1 MKGIRYTDEIKAEAL
16 KQMTERGHSAVEVAR
31 RLGITDKSL
40 YRWKA
45 EAEKQL
51 KQPDSEAVA
60 SLKLE
65 IAKLNKALKR
75 ATEARE
81 ILKKA
86 AVYFANHPE
95 WSTNSSKHTTS
106 ILRSLQCVRCWM
118 SIEVVITH
126 GVAIQTLPVHEITQ
140 CC

>member
-1 MKGIRYTDEIKAEAL
+1 MRGIRYTDEFKAEAL
-16 KQMTERGHSAVEVAR
+16 KQITERGHSTVEVAN

-51 KQPDSEAVA
+51 KQPDSEDIA

-75 ATEARE
+75 TTEERE

-95 WSTNSSKHTTS
+95 
-106 ILRSLQCVRCWM
+106 
-118 SIEVVITH
+118 
-126 GVAIQTLPVHEITQ
+126 
-140 CC
+140 

>member
-1 MKGIRYTDEIKAEAL
+1 ML
-16 KQMTERGHSAVEVAR
+16 KQIRERGHSTVEVAN

-51 KQPDSEAVA
+51 KQPDSEDIA

-75 ATEARE
+75 TTEERE

-95 WSTNSSKHTTS
+95 
-106 ILRSLQCVRCWM
+106 
-118 SIEVVITH
+118 
-126 GVAIQTLPVHEITQ
+126 
-140 CC
+140 

>member
-1 MKGIRYTDEIKAEAL
+1 MRDIRYTDEFKAEVL
-16 KQMTERGHSAVEVAR
+16 KQITERGHNTVEVAN

-51 KQPDSEAVA
+51 KQPDSEDIA

-65 IAKLNKALKR
+65 IAKLNKVLKR
-75 ATEARE
+75 TTEERE

-86 AVYFANHPE
+86 AVYFANHP
-95 WSTNSSKHTTS
+95 
-106 ILRSLQCVRCWM
+106 
-118 SIEVVITH
+118 
-126 GVAIQTLPVHEITQ
+126 
-140 CC
+140 

>member
-1 MKGIRYTDEIKAEAL
+1 MRGIRYTDEFKAGAL
-16 KQMTERGHSAVEVAR
+16 KQITERGHSTVEVAN

-51 KQPDSEAVA
+51 KQPDSEDIA

-75 ATEARE
+75 TTEERE

-95 WSTNSSKHTTS
+95 
-106 ILRSLQCVRCWM
+106 
-118 SIEVVITH
+118 
-126 GVAIQTLPVHEITQ
+126 
-140 CC
+140 

>member
-1 MKGIRYTDEIKAEAL
+1 MKGIRYTDEFKAEAL
-16 KQMTERGHSAVEVAR
+16 KQITERGHSAVEVAG

-45 EAEKQL
+45 EAEKRS
-51 KQPDSEAVA
+51 KQPDSEDVS
-60 SLKLE
+60 SLKLQ

-75 ATEARE
+75 ATEERE

-95 WSTNSSKHTTS
+95 
-106 ILRSLQCVRCWM
+106 
-118 SIEVVITH
+118 
-126 GVAIQTLPVHEITQ
+126 
-140 CC
+140 

>member
-1 MKGIRYTDEIKAEAL
+1 MRGIRYTDEFKAEAL
-16 KQMTERGHSAVEVAR
+16 KQITERGHSAVEVAS

-45 EAEKQL
+45 KAEKQL
-51 KQPDSEAVA
+51 KQPDSEDVA

-65 IAKLNKALKR
+65 IVKLNKALKR
-75 ATEARE
+75 ATEERE

-95 WSTNSSKHTTS
+95 
-106 ILRSLQCVRCWM
+106 
-118 SIEVVITH
+118 
-126 GVAIQTLPVHEITQ
+126 
-140 CC
+140 

>member
-1 MKGIRYTDEIKAEAL
+1 
-16 KQMTERGHSAVEVAR
+16 MTERGHSAVEVAN
-31 RLGITDKSL
+31 RLGMTDKSL

-51 KQPDSEAVA
+51 KQPDSEDIS

-75 ATEARE
+75 TTEERE

-86 AVYFANHPE
+86 
-95 WSTNSSKHTTS
+95 
-106 ILRSLQCVRCWM
+106 
-118 SIEVVITH
+118 VV
-126 GVAIQTLPVHEITQ
+126 
-140 CC
+140 

>member
-1 MKGIRYTDEIKAEAL
+1 MRGIRYTDEFKAEAL
-16 KQMTERGHSAVEVAR
+16 KQITERGHSTVEVAN

-51 KQPDSEAVA
+51 KQPDSEDIA

-75 ATEARE
+75 TTEER
-81 ILKKA
+81 
-86 AVYFANHPE
+86 
-95 WSTNSSKHTTS
+95 
-106 ILRSLQCVRCWM
+106 
-118 SIEVVITH
+118 
-126 GVAIQTLPVHEITQ
+126 
-140 CC
+140 

>member
-1 MKGIRYTDEIKAEAL
+1 MKGIRYTDEFKAEAL
-16 KQMTERGHSAVEVAR
+16 KKMTELGHSAFEVAN

-51 KQPDSEAVA
+51 KQPDSEDIA

-65 IAKLNKALKR
+65 IAKLNKVLKR
-75 ATEARE
+75 TNEERG

-86 AVYFANHPE
+86 AVYFHSE
-95 WSTNSSKHTTS
+95 
-106 ILRSLQCVRCWM
+106 
-118 SIEVVITH
+118 
-126 GVAIQTLPVHEITQ
+126 
-140 CC
+140 

>member
-1 MKGIRYTDEIKAEAL
+1 MKGIRYTDEFKTEAL
-16 KQMTERGHSAVEVAR
+16 KQITERGHITVEVAN
-31 RLGITDKSL
+31 RLGITDKSF

-51 KQPDSEAVA
+51 KQPDSEDIA

-75 ATEARE
+75 TTEERE

-95 WSTNSSKHTTS
+95 
-106 ILRSLQCVRCWM
+106 
-118 SIEVVITH
+118 
-126 GVAIQTLPVHEITQ
+126 
-140 CC
+140 

>member
-1 MKGIRYTDEIKAEAL
+1 MRGIRYTDEFKAEAL
-16 KQMTERGHSAVEVAR
+16 KQITERGHSAVEVAK

-45 EAEKQL
+45 EVEQQL
-51 KQPDSEAVA
+51 KQPDGQDVA

-65 IAKLNKALKR
+65 IVKLNKALKR
-75 ATEARE
+75 ATEERE

-95 WSTNSSKHTTS
+95 
-106 ILRSLQCVRCWM
+106 
-118 SIEVVITH
+118 
-126 GVAIQTLPVHEITQ
+126 
-140 CC
+140 

>member
-1 MKGIRYTDEIKAEAL
+1 
-16 KQMTERGHSAVEVAR
+16 MTERGHSAVEVAN

-51 KQPDSEAVA
+51 KQPDSEDIS

-75 ATEARE
+75 TTEERE

-86 AVYFANHPE
+86 
-95 WSTNSSKHTTS
+95 
-106 ILRSLQCVRCWM
+106 
-118 SIEVVITH
+118 VV
-126 GVAIQTLPVHEITQ
+126 
-140 CC
+140 

>member
-1 MKGIRYTDEIKAEAL
+1 MRGIRYTDEFKAEAV
-16 KQMTERGHSAVEVAR
+16 KQITERGHSTVEVAN

-51 KQPDSEAVA
+51 KQPDSEDIA

-75 ATEARE
+75 TTEERE

-95 WSTNSSKHTTS
+95 
-106 ILRSLQCVRCWM
+106 
-118 SIEVVITH
+118 
-126 GVAIQTLPVHEITQ
+126 
-140 CC
+140 

>member
-1 MKGIRYTDEIKAEAL
+1 MRGIRYTDEFKAEAL
-16 KQMTERGHSAVEVAR
+16 KQMTERGHSAVEVAK

-45 EAEKQL
+45 ESEKQL
-51 KQPDSEAVA
+51 KQPDSEDVA

-65 IAKLNKALKR
+65 IVKLNKALKR
-75 ATEARE
+75 ATEERE

-95 WSTNSSKHTTS
+95 
-106 ILRSLQCVRCWM
+106 
-118 SIEVVITH
+118 
-126 GVAIQTLPVHEITQ
+126 
-140 CC
+140 

>member
-1 MKGIRYTDEIKAEAL
+1 MKGIRYTDEFKAEAL
-16 KQMTERGHSAVEVAR
+16 KQITERGHSTVEVAN

-51 KQPDSEAVA
+51 KQPDSEDIS

-75 ATEARE
+75 TTEERE

-86 AVYFANHPE
+86 
-95 WSTNSSKHTTS
+95 
-106 ILRSLQCVRCWM
+106 
-118 SIEVVITH
+118 VV
-126 GVAIQTLPVHEITQ
+126 
-140 CC
+140 